1 MLLYKYYKQ
10 FCIWTLL
17 SLDFFI
23 SRKILDPGFIRYPW
37 ISVRICNFSYIL

>member
-1 MLLYKYYKQ
+1 MLLHKYYKQ

-23 SRKILDPGFIRYPW
+23 SRKILDPALPDTHRY
-37 ISVRICNFSYIL
+37 L